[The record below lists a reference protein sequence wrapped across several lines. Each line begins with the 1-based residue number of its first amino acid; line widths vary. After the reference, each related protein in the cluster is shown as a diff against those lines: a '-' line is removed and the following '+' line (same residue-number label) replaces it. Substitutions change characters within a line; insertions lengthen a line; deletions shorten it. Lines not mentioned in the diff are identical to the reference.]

1 MPIDLPYAAD
11 AEVSL
16 SYDELVVLQR
26 QYEKEQELGHIT
38 SQTTFNYAWGLV
50 KSPNKEQQV
59 EGIGL
64 LQDLYRTDASRRR
77 ECLYYLALGYYKLGN
92 YEQARK
98 FNELLIQKEPGNLQA
113 QSLGSLIDKGLAR
126 EGYIGMALAG
136 GAAAVG
142 TLIIASMV
150 RRASRKP

>member
-26 QYEKEQELGHIT
+26 QYEKEQELGHVT
-38 SQTTFNYAWGLV
+38 SQTKFNYAWGLV

-59 EGIGL
+59 EGVGL
-64 LQDLYRTDASRRR
+64 LQDLYRGDASRRR
-77 ECLYYLALGYYKLGN
+77 ECLYYLALGYYKLRN
-92 YEQARK
+92 YDQARK

-136 GAAAVG
+136 SAAAVG
-142 TLIIASMV
+142 TLIIATMI
-150 RRASRKP
+150 RRASRNS

>member
-16 SYDELVVLQR
+16 TYDELIVCTNLACLGLGHVDLTYHPGNQVLQR

-38 SQTTFNYAWGLV
+38 SQSKFNYGWALV

-64 LQDLYRTDASRRR
+64 LQGMVPAYFSSNRRS
-77 ECLYYLALGYYKLGN
+77 
-92 YEQARK
+92 
-98 FNELLIQKEPGNLQA
+98 NLT
-113 QSLGSLIDKGLAR
+113 LF
-126 EGYIGMALAG
+126 
-136 GAAAVG
+136 VG
-142 TLIIASMV
+142 
-150 RRASRKP
+150 

>member
-16 SYDELVVLQR
+16 SYDELIVRTNLPCLRLGHVDLTYRSRNQVLQR

-38 SQTTFNYAWGLV
+38 SQSKFNYAWALV

-64 LQDLYRTDASRRR
+64 LQGMLPAYSSSNRRFNTDLI
-77 ECLYYLALGYYKLGN
+77 LG
-92 YEQARK
+92 
-98 FNELLIQKEPGNLQA
+98 
-113 QSLGSLIDKGLAR
+113 
-126 EGYIGMALAG
+126 
-136 GAAAVG
+136 
-142 TLIIASMV
+142 V
-150 RRASRKP
+150 RFVP